1 MSRIDRMVSAID
13 PAAGSAEPAVSQGVH
28 DLLAEIVATQPPH
41 GLPRLRRRLLAGAAV
56 TVTAAAALIIVPLAT
71 GAENPAYAV
80 TRQPDGSVHIK
91 INEFRDPG
99 SLERD
104 LARLGIKAK
113 IWFTPPGKMCSR
125 NFTSADPQIPL
136 EELTSA
142 DPEVQAAA
150 RRKMADSPSRQ
161 AFQIEQEGGIRVF
174 PDRIKQG
181 QTAVM
186 EFIEDSGQASDR
198 PEKPRVLWSFS
209 FQLAN
214 GPVGE
219 CVLTD
224 NPGWNDVGDPEDNP
238 GAFPPPGS

>member
-1 MSRIDRMVSAID
+1 MSKIDRMVSAID
-13 PAAGSAEPAVSQGVH
+13 PAAGSAEPAVSRGVH
-28 DLLAEIVATQPPH
+28 DLLEEIVATQPQRGRSP
-41 GLPRLRRRLLAGAAV
+41 LRRRLLAGAAV
-56 TVTAAAALIIVPLAT
+56 TGTAAAALIIIPLAT

-80 TRQPDGSVHIK
+80 TRQPDGSIHVK
-91 INEFRDPG
+91 INEFRDPE

-104 LARLGIKAK
+104 LAELGVKAQ

-125 NFTSADPQIPL
+125 NFTSADPDVAL
-136 EELTSA
+136 EELNSP
-142 DPEVQAAA
+142 DPEVLAAA
-150 RRKMADSPSRQ
+150 RQKLANSPSRQ
-161 AFQIEQEGGIRVF
+161 AFTMEPKGGVRIF

-186 EFIEDSGQASDR
+186 EFIEASGQTSGPA
-198 PEKPRVLWSFS
+198 KPQVLWSFS

-224 NPGWNDVGDPEDNP
+224 NPGWGDIGDPEKNP
-238 GAFPPPGS
+238 EAFPPPGS